1 MKKNTK
7 KKKKDKKE
15 EEETICLLKGQIK
28 TLIDE
33 AREGGVC
40 VDAADF
46 INEIDEEFKESKKK
60 SKKKKKK
67 SFIDRWF

>member
-1 MKKNTK
+1 MK

-33 AREGGVC
+33 AREGGIC

-46 INEIDEEFKESKKK
+46 INEIDDEFEQPKEKKK
-60 SKKKKKK
+60 KKKKKKKK